1 MSCIWRAGRS
11 HNKCACIFSA
21 ENFAVPDIFCIFA
34 VQKYRYY
41 METKSENTGSAQNL
55 ARQNHKHSGLF
66 RTDRV
71 PGDTVRFR
79 YDRFMFDVIYPYL
92 KKHYK
97 AGGDGYGMRNA
108 FIRMFNIPN
117 ISYITYLSRY
127 DSDSVIE
134 RCVAAFRKICGIQ
147 SKYTG
152 TRELE
157 IHFIIL
163 DTVGDLPGRDYHGDS
178 YQLKLSDESA
188 QEMDSADAEEIRSL
202 LCFPD
207 SQALIPWNES
217 LFYGSAPWHLGW
229 LSGAGNEPDPAVWML
244 SQLADRYVKE
254 DPVDMDK
261 FASDAL
267 AVLHGDIGGGLLPV
281 TEIREKYAED
291 WLKSGISSR
300 KLPDDF
306 IYRVF
311 KKSDI
316 DMFTKANPMILPYRS
331 AETGGAYERNILKFK
346 LYQEYFSSMSRIT
359 GTVTRLD
366 CWGADSPAEGVQE
379 KDAGPAGQRSD
390 NAFAVSVIVENI
402 RTISNTLKAAE
413 ESLAG
418 VRKALD
424 MLSDFAERKLQ

>member
-1 MSCIWRAGRS
+1 
-11 HNKCACIFSA
+11 
-21 ENFAVPDIFCIFA
+21 
-34 VQKYRYY
+34 
-41 METKSENTGSAQNL
+41 METIKGNTGSAQNL
-55 ARQNHKHSGLF
+55 ARLNHKHSSLF
-66 RTDRV
+66 RTGRI

-79 YDRFMFDVIYPYL
+79 YDRFMFDVIYPYM
-92 KKHYK
+92 KRHCK
-97 AGGDGYGMRNA
+97 ACSDGYGLRDA
-108 FIRMFNIPN
+108 FIKMFNIPDN
-117 ISYITYLSRY
+117 EYIPGY
-127 DSDSVIE
+127 DPDSVIE
-134 RCVAAFRKICGIQ
+134 KCVAAFRKICAIQ
-147 SKYTG
+147 SKYIG
-152 TRELE
+152 TKELE

-163 DTVGDLPGRDYHGDS
+163 DVTGNLPGRDYHGDS

-188 QEMDSADAEEIRSL
+188 HEMDSVDAETIKSL
-202 LCFPD
+202 LRFPD
-207 SQALIPWNES
+207 TQVLTLWNES
-217 LFYGSAPWHLGW
+217 MFYGSAPWHLG
-229 LSGAGNEPDPAVWML
+229 LISGAGNEPDPAVWML

-331 AETGGAYERNILKFK
+331 AETGGTTEKNILKFK

-359 GTVTRLD
+359 GTVSRLD
-366 CWGADSPAEGVQE
+366 CRYGDSPADGAQE
-379 KDAGPAGQRSD
+379 KGAGPAGQGSD
-390 NAFAVSVIVENI
+390 NAFAVSVITENI
-402 RTISNTLKAAE
+402 RTISNTVKAVE

-424 MLSDFAERKLQ
+424 MLSGFAERKLQ

>member
-1 MSCIWRAGRS
+1 MKTRT
-11 HNKCACIFSA
+11 
-21 ENFAVPDIFCIFA
+21 ED
-34 VQKYRYY
+34 
-41 METKSENTGSAQNL
+41 TGSAQNL
-55 ARQNHKHSGLF
+55 ARQNHKHSSLF
-66 RTDRV
+66 YTGRV

-108 FIRMFNIPN
+108 FIRMFNIPDSTYSTY
-117 ISYITYLSRY
+117 ISGY
-127 DSDSVIE
+127 DPGSVIE

-147 SKYTG
+147 SKYIATK
-152 TRELE
+152 ELE

-163 DTVGDLPGRDYHGDS
+163 DVTGDLPGRDYHGDS

-188 QEMDSADAEEIRSL
+188 HEMDSVDAETIKSL
-202 LCFPD
+202 LRLPD
-207 SQALIPWNES
+207 TQLLMFWNES

-244 SQLADRYVKE
+244 SLLADRYAKE
-254 DPVDMDK
+254 DPVDMEK
-261 FASDAL
+261 FASNAL
-267 AVLHGDIGGGLLPV
+267 NALHGDIGGILPV
-281 TEIREKYAED
+281 TEIRERYTEQ

-316 DMFTKANPMILPYRS
+316 DMFTEANPMILPYRS
-331 AETGGAYERNILKFK
+331 AETGDAYERNILKFK
-346 LYQEYFSSMSRIT
+346 LYQEYFLSMSRIT
-359 GTVTRLD
+359 GTVTRQD
-366 CWGADSPAEGVQE
+366 CRYADSPAEGIQE
-379 KDAGPAGQRSD
+379 KDAGPAGEGSD
-390 NAFAVSVIVENI
+390 STFAVAVITENI

-413 ESLAG
+413 EALAG

-424 MLSDFAERKLQ
+424 MLSGYAERKLQ